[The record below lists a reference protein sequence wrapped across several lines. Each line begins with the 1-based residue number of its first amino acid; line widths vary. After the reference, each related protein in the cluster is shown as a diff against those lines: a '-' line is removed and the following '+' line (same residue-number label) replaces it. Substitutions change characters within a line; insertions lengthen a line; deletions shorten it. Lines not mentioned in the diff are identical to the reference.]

1 MVSEPISPELVL
13 VDPELARR
21 ERERPAQH
29 ASSKELADAVV
40 DRQKVLPQATLPR
53 EMPPPLRR
61 RRRFF
66 RGRLNRF
73 LVFTLC
79 LISLMGLG
87 GLLALTLPGERGER
101 RTLAL
106 PRATS
111 PTEAIGSVARAGSRS
126 ASHPPSSSTAAR
138 RQEATPKPQRSGSR
152 RTRVPA
158 VKRGKQRNAPKHS
171 AARAGTKLPVETR
184 ATVER
189 KILALVVQSPAGKL
203 PPSLIDRQTGLAK
216 NNLQAICR
224 RTINSRSFLCVVRS
238 AVRPSDG
245 RVSVSYQPTH
255 DGRGRFTWS
264 RHGSG

>member
-1 MVSEPISPELVL
+1 
-13 VDPELARR
+13 
-21 ERERPAQH
+21 
-29 ASSKELADAVV
+29 
-40 DRQKVLPQATLPR
+40 VLPQATLPR
-53 EMPPPLRR
+53 EMSPPLRR

-111 PTEAIGSVARAGSRS
+111 PTEAIGPVARS
-126 ASHPPSSSTAAR
+126 ASGSISTSRPLPSSTAPR

-152 RTRVPA
+152 PTPRPA
-158 VKRGKQRNAPKHS
+158 VKRSKQRNAPTPKRS
-171 AARAGTKLPVETR
+171 AARARAKLPVETR

-189 KILALVVQSPAGKL
+189 KLLALVVQSPAGKL

-216 NNLQAICR
+216 NNLQAICSR
-224 RTINSRSFLCVVRS
+224 VSNSRSFRCVVKS

-245 RVSVSYQPTH
+245 RVYVSYQPTH
-255 DGRGRFTWS
+255 DGRGRFRWS
-264 RHGSG
+264 PRGSG